1 MQSRCIILS
10 AMSVSRRF
18 FARRKHEFS
27 SWACLPLMAVGLNH
41 PTAEKIK
48 KAVKKFWTE
57 HRDKAS
63 PLEEESSEP
72 GSEGGHAEQEDLF
85 SRLFTGSPTYKISGK
100 QVRSGYTS
108 FRSPSWA
115 HHTHDSCHAW
125 TSQDL
130 TGSQPLPKTR
140 DMDYVPC
147 FFILIH
153 TIIPIYDISIYLAS

>member
-1 MQSRCIILS
+1 MQSRCIILP

-63 PLEEESSEP
+63 PLDEESSEP
-72 GSEGGHAEQEDLF
+72 GSKGGHAEQEDLF

-115 HHTHDSCHAW
+115 MPCMNFPGSHRLTATPQDQRHGLRTLFFYSHPHHHTHIW
-125 TSQDL
+125 
-130 TGSQPLPKTR
+130 
-140 DMDYVPC
+140 Y
-147 FFILIH
+147 
-153 TIIPIYDISIYLAS
+153 IYLPS

>member
-1 MQSRCIILS
+1 MQSRCIILP

-57 HRDKAS
+57 HRDKTS

-115 HHTHDSCHAW
+115 MPCMNFPGSHRLTA
-125 TSQDL
+125 TPQDQRHGL
-130 TGSQPLPKTR
+130 RTL
-140 DMDYVPC
+140 